1 MEGEYTGGG
10 SDNLISALGSMD
22 LNNWGIRQAMQPA
35 PVQSR
40 ISLSPNELGFA
51 SASFFNG
58 RDFERHQEA
67 KSEYTYGSTLCF
79 YCTPGCCYCSV
90 EYNPRYLLCTAGTDQ
105 QKENLF
111 RF

>member
-1 MEGEYTGGG
+1 
-10 SDNLISALGSMD
+10 MD

-51 SASFFNG
+51 SASYFNG

-67 KSEYTYGSTLCF
+67 KSEYTYVKSVFVAHVGGTRCVTSSCVTSSWITLN
-79 YCTPGCCYCSV
+79 V
-90 EYNPRYLLCTAGTDQ
+90 ECIRACIFIFSFDV
-105 QKENLF
+105 
-111 RF
+111 